1 MVLRGMSSQP
11 PTKEELETRLG
22 TALAEVEGLREQLGG
37 AQVEIRLLRAKLDA
51 LVRRIFGKKSEQL
64 NDAQLQLLLQEQAAP
79 GPALGKESG
88 PLAFETQP
96 LGSGKEARRKTKRGP
111 RLPDHL
117 PVVEEVLVPEVVKNE
132 PLLWRRIGE
141 EVSEQL
147 DFEPARFWRR
157 RLVRPKYVHRLEVD
171 AVPVVAPL
179 PGGLQ
184 ERCIAAPGLLA
195 QILVA
200 KYADHLPLYRQ
211 ESIYWS
217 RHQVWLPRQTMVRW
231 VELAADWLEPIY
243 KEIRREVFSNGYVQ
257 VDETPVRYLDPG
269 YGKARQGYLWTAHRP
284 GGDTVY
290 HWETS
295 RAAECLRR
303 VVPVDFKGI
312 MQTDGYE
319 AYPCYARSR
328 AGEVRLAGCWAHA
341 RRGFFEAQEESP
353 RLAGFIL
360 LQIRHLYALE
370 KRLKQERAG
379 PALREA
385 RRLAESIPI
394 LRRLKKVL
402 LRLQMRRQILPK
414 SNFGKAIAYA
424 LERWEELETY
434 AYEGRVEIDNN
445 PCERSIRPTAVGK
458 KNWLFIGE
466 AHAGNRSAIVYTL
479 IECCRRRGI
488 DPFAYLKDVLTRL
501 PGATNW
507 TIGELTPG
515 AWAAA
520 QVRPIAAAA

>member
-1 MVLRGMSSQP
+1 MSSQT
-11 PTKEELETRLG
+11 PTKEELEARLVS
-22 TALAEVEGLREQLGG
+22 ALTEVGGLREQLDN
-37 AQVEIRLLRAKLDA
+37 ARVENRLLRAKLDA

-64 NDAQLQLLLQEQAAP
+64 NEAQLQLLLQEQTAP
-79 GPALGKESG
+79 GPAEGKASDPEA
-88 PLAFETQP
+88 PETQP
-96 LGSGKEARRKTKRGP
+96 LRSEKEARRKTKRGP
-111 RLPDHL
+111 RLPEHL

-132 PLLWRRIGE
+132 PSVWRRIGE

-157 RLVRPKYVHRLEVD
+157 RLVRPKYVHRSEVD
-171 AVPVVAPL
+171 ALPVVAPL
-179 PGGLQ
+179 PGALQ
-184 ERCIAAPGLLA
+184 ERCMAAPGLLA

-243 KEIRREVFSNGYVQ
+243 KETRREVFASGYVQ
-257 VDETPVRYLDPG
+257 VDETPVKYLEPG
-269 YGKARQGYLWTAHRP
+269 YGKARQGYLWTTHRP

-303 VVPVDFKGI
+303 VVPSDFKGI

-328 AGEVRLAGCWAHA
+328 VGEIRFAGCWAHA
-341 RRGFFEAQEESP
+341 RRGFFEAQQESP

-360 LQIRHLYALE
+360 VQIGHLYALE
-370 KRLKQERAG
+370 KRLKRERAG

-385 RRLAESIPI
+385 RRLAESVPI

-402 LRLQMRRQILPK
+402 LRLQKRSQILPK

-424 LERWEELETY
+424 LERWDELEMY
-434 AYEGRVEIDNN
+434 AYEGRVEVDNN
-445 PCERSIRPTAVGK
+445 PCERAIRPTAVGK

-479 IECCRRRGI
+479 MECCRAG
-488 DPFAYLKDVLTRL
+488 
-501 PGATNW
+501 G
-507 TIGELTPG
+507 
-515 AWAAA
+515 
-520 QVRPIAAAA
+520 

>member
-1 MVLRGMSSQP
+1 MILRGMSSQP
-11 PTKEELETRLG
+11 PTKEELETRLA
-22 TALAEVEGLREQLGG
+22 TALAEVDGLREQLGS

-64 NDAQLQLLLQEQAAP
+64 SDAQLQLLLQDQTATP
-79 GPALGKESG
+79 PTQDKESY
-88 PLAFETQP
+88 PVASETQAV
-96 LGSGKEARRKTKRGP
+96 GAGKEARRKTKRGP
-111 RLPDHL
+111 RLPEHL

-132 PLLWRRIGE
+132 PLLWRQIGE

-147 DFEPARFWRR
+147 DFEPARFFRR
-157 RLVRPKYVHRLEVD
+157 RLVRPKYVHRVEVD

-243 KEIRREVFSNGYVQ
+243 KEIRREVFSTGYVQ

-290 HWETS
+290 YWETS
-295 RAAECLRR
+295 RAAECLGR
-303 VVPVDFKGI
+303 VVPIDFKGI

-319 AYPCYARSR
+319 AYCCYARSR

-341 RRGFFEAQEESP
+341 RRGFFECQQPPE
-353 RLAGFIL
+353 RL
-360 LQIRHLYALE
+360 R
-370 KRLKQERAG
+370 
-379 PALREA
+379 
-385 RRLAESIPI
+385 
-394 LRRLKKVL
+394 
-402 LRLQMRRQILPK
+402 
-414 SNFGKAIAYA
+414 
-424 LERWEELETY
+424 
-434 AYEGRVEIDNN
+434 
-445 PCERSIRPTAVGK
+445 RSIRP
-458 KNWLFIGE
+458 
-466 AHAGNRSAIVYTL
+466 AHSRA
-479 IECCRRRGI
+479 
-488 DPFAYLKDVLTRL
+488 RL
-501 PGATNW
+501 CL
-507 TIGELTPG
+507 E
-515 AWAAA
+515 
-520 QVRPIAAAA
+520 